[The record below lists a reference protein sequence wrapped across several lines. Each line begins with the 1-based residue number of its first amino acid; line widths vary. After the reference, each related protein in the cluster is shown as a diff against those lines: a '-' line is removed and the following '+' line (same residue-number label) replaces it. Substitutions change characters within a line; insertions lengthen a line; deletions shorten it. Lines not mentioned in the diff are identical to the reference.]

1 MVYDQCDLQKE
12 LLKTTFYEGDT
23 IRYFKTPSFEPLEDA
38 HQPMIL
44 YHVITNL
51 WSFKAISVG
60 EP

>member
-1 MVYDQCDLQKE
+1 MVCIYMVYDQCDLQKE

-51 WSFKAISVG
+51 
-60 EP
+60 